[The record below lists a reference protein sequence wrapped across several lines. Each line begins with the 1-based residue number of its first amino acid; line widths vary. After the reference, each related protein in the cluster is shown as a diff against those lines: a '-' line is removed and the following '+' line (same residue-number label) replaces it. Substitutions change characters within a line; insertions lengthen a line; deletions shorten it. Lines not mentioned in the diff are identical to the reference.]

1 MDLITVTW
9 YFQSRFFFELQNAIP
24 LSKQL
29 DYFKDYSSKL
39 VKFVGKK
46 KAISILTESLFVIS
60 TGDGD
65 FLQNYYINPSLRDK
79 FSVDQFTSLLIDSF
93 SSFVKHLYSQGARV
107 VAVTSLPPMGCLPA
121 AVNHYGGNNYT
132 GCIGKMNR
140 DALGFNTMLRKR
152 ISLLRKELRGMRIAM
167 MNIYTPLMELS
178 KNPTKHGFVEG
189 KKGCCG
195 TGTSEATVLC
205 KSNMPAEMIC
215 SDARKWVF
223 WDGVHPSEAANKFI
237 SDAILLDGISLMF

>member
-1 MDLITVTW
+1 MIIDFDMVSESFILK
-9 YFQSRFFFELQNAIP
+9 LQNAIP

-46 KAISILTESLFVIS
+46 KAMSILTESLYVIS

-65 FLQNYYINPSLRDK
+65 YLQNYYINPNLRRK
-79 FSVDQFTSLLIDSF
+79 FTVNQYSSLLVDSF
-93 SSFVKHLYSQGARV
+93 SSFVRDLYFQGARM

-121 AVNHYGGNNYT
+121 AINHYGGRNQT

-140 DALGFNTMLRKR
+140 DALGFNNKLRKS
-152 ISLLRKELRGMRIAM
+152 IGLLGKELRGMRIAM

-178 KNPTKHGFVEG
+178 KNPTKHGFIDG

-195 TGTSEATVLC
+195 TGTSETTVLC
-205 KSNMPAEMIC
+205 KPNMPAEKIC
-215 SDARKWVF
+215 SDARKYVF

-237 SDAILLDGISLMF
+237 SNAVLLDGISLML